1 LNTRFNKYIKNS
13 MKIVS
18 GTNNPK
24 LSQEISKHLRTK
36 LVNSKIRR
44 FADSEVYIEINE
56 NMRGSEVFVIQG
68 TSYPANDNIMELL
81 VCIDALRRASA
92 KNITAVLPYFG
103 YARQDRKVTPR
114 SPISAKLVANLITNA
129 GANRV
134 LTLDLH
140 ANQIQ
145 GFFDIPVDNLFA
157 APIFVKDIK
166 KNIKSKNLVC
176 VAPDVGGVE
185 RARAI
190 GKRLNA
196 DLAIIDK
203 RRSGPGKSEVM
214 NVIGQV
220 KGKSCVIID
229 DLVDS
234 GGTICNAA
242 DALVKKGA
250 KDVYAYVVHGVFS
263 GNAVER
269 IQKSKI
275 KQFVVTNSIDNSEK
289 TKRSKIKT
297 ISVAPLLGEAMN
309 RISESKSVSKLFK

>member
-1 LNTRFNKYIKNS
+1 

-145 GFFDIPVDNLFA
+145 GFFNIPVDNLFA
-157 APIFVKDIK
+157 APIFLKDIK

>member
-1 LNTRFNKYIKNS
+1 

-24 LSQEISKHLRTK
+24 LSKEISKHLGTK

-166 KNIKSKNLVC
+166 KNIKSKNIVC

-190 GKRLNA
+190 GKRLDA
-196 DLAIIDK
+196 ELAIIDK

-220 KGKSCVIID
+220 KGKVCVIID

-242 DALVKKGA
+242 DALMNKGA
-250 KDVYAYVVHGVFS
+250 KAVYAYVVHAVLS
-263 GNAVER
+263 GGAVEK

-289 TKRSKIKT
+289 IKGSKIKT
-297 ISVAPLLGEAMN
+297 ISVAPLLGEAIN
-309 RISESKSVSKLFK
+309 RISGSKSVSKLFK

>member
-1 LNTRFNKYIKNS
+1 

-263 GNAVER
+263 DNAVER

>member
-1 LNTRFNKYIKNS
+1 

-24 LSQEISKHLRTK
+24 LSKEISKHLGTK

-166 KNIKSKNLVC
+166 KNIKSKNIVC

-190 GKRLNA
+190 GKRLDA
-196 DLAIIDK
+196 ELAIIDK

-220 KGKSCVIID
+220 KGKVCVIID

-242 DALVKKGA
+242 DALMNKGA
-250 KDVYAYVVHGVFS
+250 KAVYAYVVHAVLS
-263 GNAVER
+263 GDAVEK
-269 IQKSKI
+269 IQRSKI

-289 TKRSKIKT
+289 IKGSKIKT
-297 ISVAPLLGEAMN
+297 ISVAPLLGEAIN
-309 RISESKSVSKLFK
+309 RISGSKSVSKLFK

>member
-1 LNTRFNKYIKNS
+1 

-24 LSQEISKHLRTK
+24 LSKEISKHLGTK

-166 KNIKSKNLVC
+166 KNIKSKNIVC

-190 GKRLNA
+190 GKRLDA
-196 DLAIIDK
+196 ELAIIDK

-220 KGKSCVIID
+220 KGKVCVIID

-242 DALVKKGA
+242 EALMNKGA
-250 KDVYAYVVHGVFS
+250 KAVYAYVVHAVLS
-263 GNAVER
+263 GDAVEK

-275 KQFVVTNSIDNSEK
+275 KQLVVTNSIDNSGK
-289 TKRSKIKT
+289 IKGSKIKT
-297 ISVAPLLGEAMN
+297 ISVAPLLGEAIN
-309 RISESKSVSKLFK
+309 RISGSKSVSKLFK